1 MKWQFDAV
9 QFRHDRLPVS
19 HMIYWPKKPGL
30 KMPERFHHAGLSDF
44 PSREKVI
51 TSFLDNLFR
60 DFTLAENCITSD
72 NCIY

>member
-19 HMIYWPKKPGL
+19 HMISWPKKPGL

-44 PSREKVI
+44 PSRGEGNRQL
-51 TSFLDNLFR
+51 SR
-60 DFTLAENCITSD
+60 
-72 NCIY
+72 